1 MKLTL
6 KQLTNIIESYRD
18 AKNIHE
24 KPNFPNID
32 TTLFS
37 LNLER
42 IINIMFVLY
51 FGENNT
57 DLVYNFILDNED
69 NKFETIEELYEY
81 LSDKYSEI
89 VRKDSALTIDQLR
102 QLFPEEEMFKFF
114 KKTIEKYVSNNP

>member
-6 KQLTNIIESYRD
+6 KQLKNIIESYRE

-24 KPNFPNID
+24 KPDFPNID

-57 DLVYNFILDNED
+57 DLIYNFILDKED
-69 NKFETIEELYEY
+69 NKFETIEKLYEY
-81 LSDKYSEI
+81 LSDKYSEL

-102 QLFPEEEMFKFF
+102 QLFPDDKMFEFF
-114 KKTIEKYVSNNP
+114 ERTIENYVSNNT